1 MEEQRELET
10 HKIQRKMRKVSKIR
24 MFGMMMVAGLM
35 MASCGNQTQETTEN
49 QQQWEEQK
57 QAPESQIEQAQ
68 QPQVKRVA
76 YVPAANTP
84 DFVNAAERSV
94 DAVVHI
100 MTKVVRQSNTYD
112 DFFGALLGQIY
123 GYPGQTRS
131 NTMVA
136 YGSGVVLTPDG
147 YIVTNNHVV
156 EGADEVE
163 VTFNNKVKKTATI
176 IGTDPTT
183 DLALIKVEADD
194 LDYLSF
200 GDSDQV
206 RIGEW
211 VLAVGNPFN
220 LTSTVTAGIVS
231 AKARNLSI
239 LGEGT
244 SVESFIQ
251 TDAAVNPGNSGGA
264 LVNTRGELVG
274 INAAIASHTGS
285 YEGYSFAIPSNI
297 VRKVVDD
304 LLLYGTA
311 QRGYLGVQ
319 IAELTQELA
328 EKEGLENIEGV
339 YVAEVTEG
347 GAAKLAGMKAGDVI
361 TTINGK
367 KVNST
372 TQLKEAVGQYRPG
385 DKLDVEVNRKGTHHH
400 YELTL
405 LNEAGNVNLV
415 KSGDSFYNSEFG
427 LMLQPINQND
437 MSRLNINNGLKIV
450 EIRQGRFMNS
460 GVPVDF
466 VITKVNGYAVNS
478 KSDLESALKS
488 GRSRRTSIEGVF
500 PNGMIGSFYY

>member
-1 MEEQRELET
+1 
-10 HKIQRKMRKVSKIR
+10 MRKVSL
-24 MFGMMMVAGLM
+24 MLMLAAMLVAT
-35 MASCGNQTQETTEN
+35 SCDNLIQKTNPAEEETLAPTEE
-49 QQQWEEQK
+49 QQQ
-57 QAPESQIEQAQ
+57 PVSQVEQAQ
-68 QPQVKRVA
+68 QAKVQR
-76 YVPAANTP
+76 AAFIPTENTP
-84 DFVNAAERSV
+84 DFVDAAERSV

-100 MTKVVRQSNTYD
+100 MTKVVKQSNTYE

-183 DLALIKVEADD
+183 DLALIKVEATD
-194 LDYLSF
+194 LHFLTF
-200 GDSDQV
+200 GDSDNV

-264 LVNTRGELVG
+264 LVNTKGELVG

-304 LLLYGTA
+304 LLLYGET
-311 QRGYLGVQ
+311 QRGYIGIFPQ
-319 IAELTQELA
+319 ELTQELA
-328 EKEGLENIEGV
+328 QKEGLQDIEGV
-339 YVAEVTEG
+339 YVAEVTDG
-347 GAAKLAGMKAGDVI
+347 GAAKLAGIEKGDVI
-361 TTINGK
+361 TAINGK
-367 KVNST
+367 KVNT
-372 TQLKEAVGQYRPG
+372 VTQLMENIRQYRPG
-385 DKLDVEVNRKGTHHH
+385 DKVNVEANRNGRHHN

-405 LNEAGNVNLV
+405 LNEAGNVDVV
-415 KSGDSFYNSEFG
+415 KSGDAFYNSEFG
-427 LMLQPINQND
+427 LMLQPVSKD
-437 MSRLNINNGLKIV
+437 EKSRLDIKNGLKIV

-478 KSDLESALKS
+478 KAELEKALKS
-488 GRSRRTSIEGVF
+488 STRRTTIEGVF
-500 PNGMIGSFYY
+500 PNGMPGSFYY

>member
-1 MEEQRELET
+1 M
-10 HKIQRKMRKVSKIR
+10 KKVSMIL
-24 MFGMMMVAGLM
+24 MLVGLL
-35 MASCGNQTQETTEN
+35 MATSCVNLSQNTQESENQTEKQELDI
-49 QQQWEEQK
+49 
-57 QAPESQIEQAQ
+57 QIEQVQ
-68 QPQVKRVA
+68 QPQVQH
-76 YVPAANTP
+76 AAFLPTQGTP
-84 DFVNAAERSV
+84 DFVDAAERSV

-100 MTKVVRQSNTYD
+100 MTKVVRQSTTYN

-123 GYPGQTRS
+123 GYPGQTRN

-183 DLALIKVEADD
+183 DLALIKVDASD
-194 LDYLSF
+194 LEYLTF
-200 GDSDQV
+200 GDSDNV

-244 SVESFIQ
+244 EVESFIQ

-264 LVNTRGELVG
+264 LVNTKGELVG

-304 LLLYGTA
+304 LLLYGET
-311 QRGYLGVQ
+311 QRGYIGVYP
-319 IAELTQELA
+319 AELTQELA
-328 EKEGLENIEGV
+328 QEEGLEDIEGV
-339 YVAEVTEG
+339 YVSGLTEG
-347 GAAKLAGMKAGDVI
+347 GAAKLAGMQKGDVI
-361 TTINGK
+361 TAINGK
-367 KVNST
+367 KVNT
-372 TQLKEAVGQYRPG
+372 VTQMMESVRQFRPG
-385 DKLDVEVNRKGTHHH
+385 DKVDVEVNRRGDHHH
-400 YELTL
+400 YTLTL
-405 LNEAGNVNLV
+405 LNEAGTLDVV
-415 KSGDSFYNSEFG
+415 KKGESFFNSDLG
-427 LMLQPINQND
+427 LMLQPVSQND
-437 MSRLNINNGLKIV
+437 KSRLNIKNGLKIV
-450 EIRQGRFMNS
+450 EVRQGMFMGS
-460 GVPVDF
+460 GINEGF

-478 KSDLESALKS
+478 KTDLENALKNS
-488 GRSRRTSIEGVF
+488 RSRRTTMEGVY
-500 PNGMIGSFYY
+500 PNGMSVTFYY

>member
-1 MEEQRELET
+1 
-10 HKIQRKMRKVSKIR
+10 MRKVS
-24 MFGMMMVAGLM
+24 MLWMLAGLL
-35 MASCGNQTQETTEN
+35 MASSCGNQTNENTTE
-49 QQQWEEQK
+49 QQQEPVSQVEQVQ
-57 QAPESQIEQAQ
+57 QASVQRAAFVPTES
-68 QPQVKRVA
+68 
-76 YVPAANTP
+76 TP
-84 DFVNAAERSV
+84 DFVDAAESSV

-100 MTKVVRQSNTYD
+100 MTKVVRQSNTYE

-163 VTFNNKVKKTATI
+163 VTFNNKVKKTANI

-183 DLALIKVEADD
+183 DLALIKVEAED
-194 LDYLSF
+194 LHYLTF
-200 GDSDQV
+200 GDSDNV

-264 LVNTRGELVG
+264 LVNTKGELVG

-304 LLLYGTA
+304 LLLYGET
-311 QRGYLGVQ
+311 QRGYLG
-319 IAELTQELA
+319 IRPDELTQELA
-328 EKEGLENIEGV
+328 QKKGLEDIEGV
-339 YVAEVTEG
+339 YVAEVTQG
-347 GAAKLAGMKAGDVI
+347 GAAILAGIEKGDVI
-361 TTINGK
+361 TSINGK
-367 KVNST
+367 KVNT
-372 TQLKEAVGQYRPG
+372 VTQLMETIRQYRPG
-385 DKLDVEVNRKGTHHH
+385 DKVNVEVNRNGNHHH

-405 LNEAGNVNLV
+405 LNEAGNVDVV
-415 KSGDSFYNSEFG
+415 KKGDSFYNSEFG
-427 LMLQPINQND
+427 LMLQTVNQND
-437 MSRLNINNGLKIV
+437 MSRLNIRNGLKIV

-478 KSDLESALKS
+478 KTDLENALKA
-488 GRSRRTSIEGVF
+488 GKRRTTIEGVY
-500 PNGMIGSFYY
+500 PNGMMGSFYY

>member
-1 MEEQRELET
+1 
-10 HKIQRKMRKVSKIR
+10 MRKVSMIWMR
-24 MFGMMMVAGLM
+24 AGVMAL
-35 MASCGNQTQETTEN
+35 ASCGNQNQQTNETTEQTE
-49 QQQWEEQK
+49 QQ
-57 QAPESQIEQAQ
+57 PVTQIEQVQQ
-68 QPQVKRVA
+68 QPQVQR
-76 YVPAANTP
+76 AAFIPTESTP
-84 DFVNAAERSV
+84 DFVDAAERSV

-100 MTKVVRQSNTYD
+100 MTKVVRQSSTYD
-112 DFFGALLGQIY
+112 DFFGALLGQLY
-123 GYPGQTRS
+123 GYPGQTRN

-183 DLALIKVEADD
+183 DLALIKVEASD
-194 LDYLSF
+194 LQYLTF
-200 GDSDQV
+200 GDSDNV

-264 LVNTRGELVG
+264 LVNTKGELVG

-304 LLLYGTA
+304 LLLYGTT

-347 GAAKLAGMKAGDVI
+347 GAAKLAGIKAGDVI
-361 TTINGK
+361 TSVAGK

-372 TQLKEAVGQYRPG
+372 TQLRESVGQYRPG
-385 DKLDVEVNRKGTHHH
+385 DKVDVEVNRHGSHHH

-405 LNEAGNVNLV
+405 LNEAGNVDVV
-415 KSGDSFYNSEFG
+415 KNGESFFNSDLG
-427 LMLQPINQND
+427 LMLQPVNQND
-437 MSRLNINNGLKIV
+437 KARLNIKSGLKIV
-450 EIRQGRFMNS
+450 EIRQGRFMGS
-460 GVPVDF
+460 GITEGF
-466 VITKVNGYAVNS
+466 VITKVNGNAVNS
-478 KSDLESALKS
+478 KTDLESALNNN
-488 GRSRRTSIEGVF
+488 RSRRTSMEGVY
-500 PNGMIGSFYY
+500 PNGMVVNFYFN

>member
-1 MEEQRELET
+1 MTWML
-10 HKIQRKMRKVSKIR
+10 
-24 MFGMMMVAGLM
+24 AGLLM
-35 MASCGNQTQETTEN
+35 AASCGNSTQNNELTQTEQEPVS
-49 QQQWEEQK
+49 QVEQV
-57 QAPESQIEQAQ
+57 Q
-68 QPQVKRVA
+68 QPTVQR
-76 YVPAANTP
+76 AAFLPTQNTP
-84 DFVNAAERSV
+84 DFVDAAENSV
-94 DAVVHI
+94 NAVVHI
-100 MTKVVRQSNTYD
+100 MTKVVRQSTTYN
-112 DFFGALLGQIY
+112 DFFGALLGQLY
-123 GYPGQTRS
+123 GYPGQTRN

-156 EGADEVE
+156 DGADEVE
-163 VTFNNKVKKTATI
+163 VTFNNKVKKTATV

-183 DLALIKVEADD
+183 DLALIKVEASD
-194 LDYLSF
+194 LDYLIF

-264 LVNTRGELVG
+264 LVNTKGELIG

-304 LLLYGTA
+304 LLLYGTT

-339 YVAEVTEG
+339 YVGGVTDG
-347 GAAKLAGMKAGDVI
+347 GAAKQAGMKAGDVI
-361 TTINGK
+361 TSINGK
-367 KVNST
+367 AVNST
-372 TQLKEAVGQYRPG
+372 TQLRESVGQYRPG
-385 DKLDVEVNRKGTHHH
+385 DKVDVEVNRNGKHHH

-405 LNEAGNVNLV
+405 LNEAGNVDMV
-415 KSGDSFYNSEFG
+415 RSGDSFYNAEFG
-427 LMLQPINQND
+427 LMLQSVNQNE
-437 MSRLNINNGLKIV
+437 MSRLNIRNGLKIV
-450 EIRQGRFMNS
+450 EIREGRFMNS

-466 VITKVNGYAVNS
+466 VITKVNGYAVNN
-478 KSDLESALKS
+478 KTDLESALQNN
-488 GRSRRTSIEGVF
+488 RSRRTTIEGVY
-500 PNGMIGSFYY
+500 PNGMMGSFFY

>member
-1 MEEQRELET
+1 
-10 HKIQRKMRKVSKIR
+10 MRKVS
-24 MFGMMMVAGLM
+24 MTLMLAGLLVA
-35 MASCGNQTQETTEN
+35 ASCGNSTQNNNDPQTEKEPVSQV
-49 QQQWEEQK
+49 EQV
-57 QAPESQIEQAQ
+57 Q
-68 QPQVKRVA
+68 QPTVQR
-76 YVPAANTP
+76 AAFLPTQNTP
-84 DFVNAAERSV
+84 DFVDAAENSV
-94 DAVVHI
+94 NAVVHI
-100 MTKVVRQSNTYD
+100 MTKVVRQSTTYN
-112 DFFGALLGQIY
+112 DFFGALLGQLY
-123 GYPGQTRS
+123 GYPGQTRN

-163 VTFNNKVKKTATI
+163 VTFNNKVKKTATV

-183 DLALIKVEADD
+183 DLALIKVEASD
-194 LDYLSF
+194 LDYLVF

-264 LVNTRGELVG
+264 LVNTKGELVG

-304 LLLYGTA
+304 LLLYGTT

-339 YVAEVTEG
+339 YVGGVTDG

-361 TTINGK
+361 TAIDGK

-372 TQLKEAVGQYRPG
+372 TQLRESVGQYRPG
-385 DKLDVEVNRKGTHHH
+385 DKVDVEVNRNGSHHH
-400 YELTL
+400 YTLTL
-405 LNEAGNVNLV
+405 LNEAGNVDV
-415 KSGDSFYNSEFG
+415 VRSGDSFYNAEFG
-427 LMLQPINQND
+427 LMLQSVNQNE
-437 MSRLNINNGLKIV
+437 MSRLNIRNGLKIV
-450 EIRQGRFMNS
+450 EIREGRFMNS

-466 VITKVNGYAVNS
+466 VITKVNGYAVSN
-478 KSDLESALKS
+478 KTDLENALKNN
-488 GRSRRTSIEGVF
+488 RSRRTTIEGVY
-500 PNGMIGSFYY
+500 PNGMMGSFFY

>member
-1 MEEQRELET
+1 
-10 HKIQRKMRKVSKIR
+10 MRKVSLI
-24 MFGMMMVAGLM
+24 MMLSAMLMVT
-35 MASCGNQTQETTEN
+35 SCGNLIQKKEAKENENLTEA
-49 QQQWEEQK
+49 E
-57 QAPESQIEQAQ
+57 Q
-68 QPQVKRVA
+68 QPVTEVEQVQQPKVQR
-76 YVPAANTP
+76 AAFIPTENTP
-84 DFVNAAERSV
+84 DFVDAAERSV

-100 MTKVVRQSNTYD
+100 MTKVVKQSNTYE
-112 DFFGALLGQIY
+112 DFFGALLGQLY
-123 GYPGQTRS
+123 GYPGQSRS

-183 DLALIKVEADD
+183 DLALIKVDASD
-194 LDYLSF
+194 LEYLTF
-200 GDSDQV
+200 GDSDNV

-220 LTSTVTAGIVS
+220 LTSTVTEGIVS

-264 LVNTRGELVG
+264 LVNTKGELVG

-304 LLLYGTA
+304 LLLYGET

-328 EKEGLENIEGV
+328 DKEGLENIEGV
-339 YVAEVTEG
+339 YVAEVTDG
-347 GAAKLAGMKAGDVI
+347 GAAKLAGLKSGDVI
-361 TTINGK
+361 TSINGK

-372 TQLKEAVGQYRPG
+372 TQLKESVGQYRPG
-385 DKLDVEVNRKGTHHH
+385 DKIDVEVNRGGHHHH
-400 YELTL
+400 YDLTL
-405 LNEAGNVNLV
+405 LNEAGNVDVV
-415 KSGDSFYNSEFG
+415 KKGDSFYNSEFG
-427 LMLQPINQND
+427 LMLQPVDQSD
-437 MSRLNINNGLKIV
+437 MNRLNIRNGLKIV

-466 VITKVNGYAVNS
+466 VITKVNGVAVND
-478 KSDLESALKS
+478 KTDLENALKNK
-488 GRSRRTSIEGVF
+488 RSRRTTIEGVY
-500 PNGMIGSFYY
+500 PNGMNATFYY

>member
-1 MEEQRELET
+1 
-10 HKIQRKMRKVSKIR
+10 MRKVSVIW
-24 MFGMMMVAGLM
+24 MLAGLM
-35 MASCGNQTQETTEN
+35 MVASCGNVTQQKNESETTA
-49 QQQWEEQK
+49 QAEQEP
-57 QAPESQIEQAQ
+57 ASIIEQAQ
-68 QPQVKRVA
+68 QTKVQKA
-76 YVPAANTP
+76 AFVPTESTP
-84 DFVNAAERSV
+84 DFVDAAERSV

-100 MTKVVRQSNTYD
+100 MTKVVRQSTTYN
-112 DFFGALLGQIY
+112 DFFGALLGQLY
-123 GYPGQTRS
+123 GYPGQTRN

-176 IGTDPTT
+176 IGTDRTT

-194 LDYLSF
+194 LQYLTF
-200 GDSDQV
+200 GDSDNV

-264 LVNTRGELVG
+264 LVNTKGELVG

-304 LLLYGTA
+304 LLLYGTT

-347 GAAKLAGMKAGDVI
+347 GAAKMAGVKAGDVI
-361 TTINGK
+361 TSIAGK
-367 KVNST
+367 KVNTT
-372 TQLKEAVGQYRPG
+372 TQLKETVGQYRPG
-385 DKLDVEVNRKGTHHH
+385 DRVDVEVNRHGNHHH

-405 LNEAGNVNLV
+405 LNEAGNVDVVRN
-415 KSGDSFYNSEFG
+415 GDSFFCSDLG

-437 MSRLNINNGLKIV
+437 MSRLNIKNGLKIV
-450 EIRQGRFMNS
+450 EIRQGRFMGS
-460 GVPVDF
+460 GVPEGF
-466 VITKVNGYAVNS
+466 VITKVNGSPVNN
-478 KSDLESALKS
+478 KTDLDDALKNN
-488 GRSRRTSIEGVF
+488 RSRRTTIDGVS
-500 PNGMIGSFYY
+500 PNGMVMNFYYY

>member
-1 MEEQRELET
+1 MTWML
-10 HKIQRKMRKVSKIR
+10 
-24 MFGMMMVAGLM
+24 AALLLA
-35 MASCGNQTQETTEN
+35 ASCGNSTQNSESTQTE
-49 QQQWEEQK
+49 
-57 QAPESQIEQAQ
+57 QAPISQVEQVQ
-68 QPQVKRVA
+68 QPTVQR
-76 YVPAANTP
+76 AAFLPTQNTP
-84 DFVNAAERSV
+84 DFVDAAESSV
-94 DAVVHI
+94 NAVVHI
-100 MTKVVRQSNTYD
+100 MTKVVRQSTTYN
-112 DFFGALLGQIY
+112 DFFGALLGQLY
-123 GYPGQTRS
+123 GYPGQTRN

-156 EGADEVE
+156 DGADEVE
-163 VTFNNKVKKTATI
+163 VTFNNKVKRNATI

-183 DLALIKVEADD
+183 DLALIKVDASD
-194 LDYLSF
+194 LDYLVF

-264 LVNTRGELVG
+264 LVNTKGELVG

-319 IAELTQELA
+319 ITELTQELA

-339 YVAEVTEG
+339 YVADVTEA
-347 GAAKLAGMKAGDVI
+347 GAAVLAGMKAGDVI
-361 TTINGK
+361 TAIEGK

-372 TQLKEAVGQYRPG
+372 TQLRESVGQYRPG
-385 DKLDVEVNRKGTHHH
+385 DKVDVEVNRNGNH
-400 YELTL
+400 YHYNLTL
-405 LNEAGNVNLV
+405 LNEAGNVDVV
-415 KSGDSFYNSEFG
+415 KKGESFFCSDLG
-427 LMLQPINQND
+427 LMLQPVNQND
-437 MSRLNINNGLKIV
+437 MSRLGIKNGLKIV
-450 EIRQGRFMNS
+450 EIRQGRFMGS
-460 GVPVDF
+460 GITEGF
-466 VITKVNGYAVNS
+466 VITKVNGYAVND
-478 KSDLESALKS
+478 KSDLENALKS
-488 GRSRRTSIEGVF
+488 ARSRRTYMEGVY
-500 PNGMIGSFYY
+500 PNGMKVNFEYYD

>member
-1 MEEQRELET
+1 
-10 HKIQRKMRKVSKIR
+10 MRKVSL
-24 MFGMMMVAGLM
+24 MLMLAGLLM
-35 MASCGNQTQETTEN
+35 VTSCDALINKAKENENQTEQEQLQSEATSQVEQVQPRVQRTAFVPTE
-49 QQQWEEQK
+49 
-57 QAPESQIEQAQ
+57 
-68 QPQVKRVA
+68 
-76 YVPAANTP
+76 NTP
-84 DFVNAAERSV
+84 DFVDAAENSV

-100 MTKVVRQSNTYD
+100 MTKVVKQSNTYE
-112 DFFGALLGQIY
+112 DFFGALLGQLY
-123 GYPGQTRS
+123 GYPGQTRN

-183 DLALIKVEADD
+183 DLALIKVEASD
-194 LDYLSF
+194 LPFLTF
-200 GDSDQV
+200 GDSDNV

-264 LVNTRGELVG
+264 LVNTKGELVG

-328 EKEGLENIEGV
+328 QKEGLENIEGV
-339 YVAEVTEG
+339 YVGEVTEG
-347 GAAKLAGMKAGDVI
+347 GAAKLAGLKDGDVI
-361 TTINGK
+361 TAINGK

-372 TQLKEAVGQYRPG
+372 TQLKENIGQYRPG
-385 DKLDVEVNRKGTHHH
+385 DKVDVEVNRQGHHHH

-415 KSGDSFYNSEFG
+415 KNGEAFYNSEFG
-427 LMLQPINQND
+427 LMLQPVNQNE
-437 MSRLNINNGLKIV
+437 MSRLNIKNGLKIV

-466 VITKVNGYAVNS
+466 VITKVNGYAVNN
-478 KSDLESALKS
+478 KSELENALKNT
-488 GRSRRTSIEGVF
+488 RSRRTTIEGVF
-500 PNGMIGSFYY
+500 PNGMTGSFYY

>member
-1 MEEQRELET
+1 
-10 HKIQRKMRKVSKIR
+10 MRKVS
-24 MFGMMMVAGLM
+24 MMLMLAGLLM
-35 MASCGNQTQETTEN
+35 AASCGNQTPNTDEN
-49 QQQWEEQK
+49 ATQNEQQQ
-57 QAPESQIEQAQ
+57 PVSQIEQVQ
-68 QPQVKRVA
+68 QAPVQRVA
-76 YVPAANTP
+76 FVPTESTP

-100 MTKVVRQSNTYD
+100 MTKVVRQSNTYE

-123 GYPGQTRS
+123 GYPGQTRN

-183 DLALIKVEADD
+183 DLALIKVDASD
-194 LDYLSF
+194 LEYLTF
-200 GDSDQV
+200 GDSDNV

-244 SVESFIQ
+244 EVESFIQ

-264 LVNTRGELVG
+264 LVNTKGELVG

-304 LLLYGTA
+304 LLLYGET
-311 QRGYLGVQ
+311 QRGYLG
-319 IAELTQELA
+319 IRYAELTEELA

-347 GAAKLAGMKAGDVI
+347 GAAKLAGLRNGDVI
-361 TTINGK
+361 TAINGK
-367 KVNST
+367 KVNT
-372 TQLKEAVGQYRPG
+372 GTQMIESIRQYRPG
-385 DKLDVEVNRKGTHHH
+385 DKLDVEVNRGGHHQH

-405 LNEAGNVNLV
+405 LNEAGNVDLV
-415 KSGDSFYNSEFG
+415 KKGDSFYNSEFG
-427 LMLQPINQND
+427 LMLQPISQND
-437 MSRLNINNGLKIV
+437 MSRLGIKNGLKIV

-466 VITKVNGYAVNS
+466 VITKVNGYDVNS
-478 KSDLESALKS
+478 KTELDNALKS
-488 GRSRRTSIEGVF
+488 KRSRRTTIEGVY
-500 PNGMIGSFYY
+500 PNGMMGTFYY

>member
-1 MEEQRELET
+1 
-10 HKIQRKMRKVSKIR
+10 MRKVSL
-24 MFGMMMVAGLM
+24 MLMLAAMLVATSCEGMLNKAKNET
-35 MASCGNQTQETTEN
+35 MAE
-49 QQQWEEQK
+49 QQQLQEETV
-57 QAPESQIEQAQ
+57 SQVEQV
-68 QPQVKRVA
+68 QPRVQRTA
-76 YVPAANTP
+76 FVPTENTP
-84 DFVNAAERSV
+84 DFVDAAENSV

-100 MTKVVRQSNTYD
+100 MTKVVKQSNTYE
-112 DFFGALLGQIY
+112 DFFGALLGQLY
-123 GYPGQTRS
+123 GYPGQTRN

-183 DLALIKVEADD
+183 DLALIKVEASD
-194 LDYLSF
+194 LPFLTF
-200 GDSDQV
+200 GDSDNV

-264 LVNTRGELVG
+264 LVNTKGELIG

-304 LLLYGTA
+304 LLLYGET

-328 EKEGLENIEGV
+328 DKEGLENIEGV
-339 YVAEVTEG
+339 YVAEVTDG
-347 GAAKLAGMKAGDVI
+347 GAAKLAGLKSGDVI
-361 TTINGK
+361 TSINGK

-372 TQLKEAVGQYRPG
+372 TQLKESVGQYRPG
-385 DKLDVEVNRKGTHHH
+385 DKIDVEVNRGGHHHH
-400 YELTL
+400 YDLTL
-405 LNEAGNVNLV
+405 LNEAGNVDVV
-415 KSGDSFYNSEFG
+415 KKGDSFYNSEFG
-427 LMLQPINQND
+427 LMLQPVDQSD
-437 MSRLNINNGLKIV
+437 MNRLNIRNGLKIV

-466 VITKVNGYAVNS
+466 VITKVNGVAVND
-478 KSDLESALKS
+478 KTDLENALKNK
-488 GRSRRTSIEGVF
+488 RSRRTTIEGVY
-500 PNGMIGSFYY
+500 PNGMNATFYY

>member
-1 MEEQRELET
+1 MATSCVNSSKNANQSENLTEQQ
-10 HKIQRKMRKVSKIR
+10 KPV
-24 MFGMMMVAGLM
+24 
-35 MASCGNQTQETTEN
+35 TE
-49 QQQWEEQK
+49 
-57 QAPESQIEQAQ
+57 IEQVQQAQ
-68 QPQVKRVA
+68 VQR
-76 YVPAANTP
+76 AAFIPTESTP
-84 DFVNAAERSV
+84 DFVDAAERSV

-100 MTKVVRQSNTYD
+100 MTKVVRQSTTYN
-112 DFFGALLGQIY
+112 DFFGALLGQLY
-123 GYPGQTRS
+123 GYPGQTRN

-183 DLALIKVEADD
+183 DLALIKVDASD
-194 LDYLSF
+194 LEYLTF
-200 GDSDQV
+200 GDSDNV

-264 LVNTRGELVG
+264 LVNTKGELVG

-347 GAAKLAGMKAGDVI
+347 GAAKLAGMKSGDVI
-361 TTINGK
+361 TAIAGK
-367 KVNST
+367 KVNTT
-372 TQLKEAVGQYRPG
+372 TQLKESIGQYRPG
-385 DKLDVEVNRKGTHHH
+385 DKVEVEVNRNGSHHR

-405 LNEAGNVNLV
+405 LNEAGNVDVV
-415 KSGDSFYNSEFG
+415 KKGDSFFNSEFG

-437 MSRLNINNGLKIV
+437 MSRLDIQSGLKIV

-466 VITKVNGYAVNS
+466 VITKVNGITVNS
-478 KSDLESALKS
+478 KSDLENAQKS
-488 GRSRRTSIEGVF
+488 SRSRRTTIEGVY
-500 PNGMIGSFYY
+500 PNGMNATFYYSK

>member
-1 MEEQRELET
+1 
-10 HKIQRKMRKVSKIR
+10 MRKVS
-24 MFGMMMVAGLM
+24 MTLM
-35 MASCGNQTQETTEN
+35 LAALLMAASCANQSQNANDSENQTE
-49 QQQWEEQK
+49 QQPVSQVEQV
-57 QAPESQIEQAQ
+57 Q
-68 QPQVKRVA
+68 QPQVQRA
-76 YVPAANTP
+76 AFMPAQGTP
-84 DFVNAAERSV
+84 DFVDAAERSV

-100 MTKVVRQSNTYD
+100 MTKVVRQSNTYE

-123 GYPGQTRS
+123 GYPGQTRN

-183 DLALIKVEADD
+183 DLALIKVEASD
-194 LDYLSF
+194 LAYLTF
-200 GDSDQV
+200 GDSDNV

-264 LVNTRGELVG
+264 LVNTKGELVG

-319 IAELTQELA
+319 IAELTQEIA
-328 EKEGLENIEGV
+328 DKEGLENIEGV

-347 GAAKLAGMKAGDVI
+347 GAAKLAGLKSGDVI
-361 TTINGK
+361 TSINGK

-372 TQLKEAVGQYRPG
+372 TQLKESVGQYRPG
-385 DKLDVEVNRKGTHHH
+385 DKIDVEVNRNGHHHH
-400 YELTL
+400 YDLTL
-405 LNEAGNVNLV
+405 LNEAGNVDVV
-415 KSGDSFYNSEFG
+415 KKGDSFYNSEFG
-427 LMLQPINQND
+427 LMLQPIDQND
-437 MSRLNINNGLKIV
+437 MSRLNIKNGLKIV

-466 VITKVNGYAVNS
+466 VITKVNGVAVND
-478 KSDLESALKS
+478 KTELENALKNK
-488 GRSRRTSIEGVF
+488 RSRRTTIEGVY
-500 PNGMIGSFYY
+500 PNGMNATFYY

>member
-1 MEEQRELET
+1 
-10 HKIQRKMRKVSKIR
+10 MRKVSLI
-24 MFGMMMVAGLM
+24 MMLSAMLMVT
-35 MASCGNQTQETTEN
+35 SCGNLIQKKEAKENENLTEA
-49 QQQWEEQK
+49 E
-57 QAPESQIEQAQ
+57 Q
-68 QPQVKRVA
+68 QPVTEVEQVQQPKVQR
-76 YVPAANTP
+76 AAFIPTENTP
-84 DFVNAAERSV
+84 DFVDAAERSV

-100 MTKVVRQSNTYD
+100 MTKVVKQSNTYE
-112 DFFGALLGQIY
+112 DFFGALLGQLY
-123 GYPGQTRS
+123 GYPGQSRS

-183 DLALIKVEADD
+183 DLALIKVDASD
-194 LDYLSF
+194 LEYLTF
-200 GDSDQV
+200 GDSDNV

-264 LVNTRGELVG
+264 LVNTKGELVG

-304 LLLYGTA
+304 LLLYGET

-328 EKEGLENIEGV
+328 DKEGLENIEGV
-339 YVAEVTEG
+339 YVAEVTDG
-347 GAAKLAGMKAGDVI
+347 GAAKLAGLKSGDVI
-361 TTINGK
+361 TSINGK

-372 TQLKEAVGQYRPG
+372 TQLKESVGQYRPG
-385 DKLDVEVNRKGTHHH
+385 DKIDVEVNRGGHHHH
-400 YELTL
+400 YDLTL
-405 LNEAGNVNLV
+405 LNEAGNVDVV
-415 KSGDSFYNSEFG
+415 KKGDSFYNSEFG
-427 LMLQPINQND
+427 LMLQPVDQSD
-437 MSRLNINNGLKIV
+437 MNRLNIRNGLKIV

-466 VITKVNGYAVNS
+466 VITKVNGVAVND
-478 KSDLESALKS
+478 KTDLENALKNK
-488 GRSRRTSIEGVF
+488 RSRRTTIEGVY
-500 PNGMIGSFYY
+500 PNGMNATFYY

>member
-1 MEEQRELET
+1 MLAAMLMAT
-10 HKIQRKMRKVSKIR
+10 SCDNLMRKSDEKSNPTEQVQEQ
-24 MFGMMMVAGLM
+24 G
-35 MASCGNQTQETTEN
+35 QQETV
-49 QQQWEEQK
+49 
-57 QAPESQIEQAQ
+57 SQIEQMQ
-68 QPQVKRVA
+68 MPQVQRTA
-76 YVPAANTP
+76 FVPTESTP
-84 DFVNAAERSV
+84 DFVDAAERSV

-100 MTKVVRQSNTYD
+100 MTKVVKQSNTYE
-112 DFFGALLGQIY
+112 DFFGALLGQLY
-123 GYPGQTRS
+123 GYPGQSRS

-176 IGTDPTT
+176 VGTDPTT
-183 DLALIKVEADD
+183 DLALIKVEASD
-194 LDYLSF
+194 LPFLTF
-200 GDSDQV
+200 GDSDNV

-264 LVNTRGELVG
+264 LVNTKGELVG

-304 LLLYGTA
+304 LLLYGET
-311 QRGYLGVQ
+311 QRGYLG
-319 IAELTQELA
+319 IFPDELTQELA
-328 EKEGLENIEGV
+328 EKEGLEDIEGV
-339 YVAEVTEG
+339 YVKEVTEG
-347 GAAKLAGMKAGDVI
+347 GAAKMAGIEKGDVI
-361 TTINGK
+361 TAINGK
-367 KVNST
+367 KVNT
-372 TQLKEAVGQYRPG
+372 VTQLMESIRQYRPG
-385 DKLDVEVNRKGTHHH
+385 DKVNVEVNRNGRHHN

-405 LNEAGNVNLV
+405 LNEAGNVDV
-415 KSGDSFYNSEFG
+415 VRSGDSFYNSEFG
-427 LMLQPINQND
+427 LMLKPVNQNEK
-437 MSRLNINNGLKIV
+437 SRLNVKNGLKIV
-450 EIRQGRFMNS
+450 EIREGRFMNS

-466 VITKVNGYAVNS
+466 VITKVNGYSVNS
-478 KSDLESALKS
+478 KSDLESALKA
-488 GRSRRTSIEGVF
+488 RTRRTTIEGVF
-500 PNGMIGSFYY
+500 PNGMPGSFYY

>member
-1 MEEQRELET
+1 
-10 HKIQRKMRKVSKIR
+10 MRKVS
-24 MFGMMMVAGLM
+24 MTWMLAALLM
-35 MASCGNQTQETTEN
+35 AASCGNSTQNDNNEPQTEQEPVS
-49 QQQWEEQK
+49 QVEQV
-57 QAPESQIEQAQ
+57 Q
-68 QPQVKRVA
+68 QPTVQRVA
-76 YVPAANTP
+76 FLPTQNTP
-84 DFVNAAERSV
+84 DFVDAAENSV
-94 DAVVHI
+94 NAVVHI
-100 MTKVVRQSNTYD
+100 MTKVVRQSTTYN
-112 DFFGALLGQIY
+112 DFFGALLGQLY
-123 GYPGQTRS
+123 GYPGQTRN

-156 EGADEVE
+156 DGADEVE
-163 VTFNNKVKKTATI
+163 VTFNNKVKRTATI

-183 DLALIKVEADD
+183 DLALIKVEASD
-194 LDYLSF
+194 LDYLVF

-264 LVNTRGELVG
+264 LVNTKGELIG

-328 EKEGLENIEGV
+328 QKEGLENIEGV

-347 GAAKLAGMKAGDVI
+347 GAAILAGMKSGDVI
-361 TTINGK
+361 TAIDGK

-372 TQLKEAVGQYRPG
+372 TQLKESIGQRRPG
-385 DKLDVEVNRKGTHHH
+385 DKVDVEVNRNGSHHH
-400 YELTL
+400 YNLTL
-405 LNEAGNVNLV
+405 LNEAGNVDVV
-415 KSGDSFYNSEFG
+415 KKGESFFCSDLG
-427 LMLQPINQND
+427 LMLQPVNQND
-437 MSRLNINNGLKIV
+437 MSRLGIKNGLKIV
-450 EIRQGRFMNS
+450 EIRQGRFMGS
-460 GVPVDF
+460 GITEGF
-466 VITKVNGYAVNS
+466 VITKVNGYAVND
-478 KSDLESALKS
+478 KSELESALKS
-488 GRSRRTSIEGVF
+488 VRSRRTYMEGVY
-500 PNGMIGSFYY
+500 PNGMKVNFEYYD

>member
-1 MEEQRELET
+1 
-10 HKIQRKMRKVSKIR
+10 MRKVSLI
-24 MFGMMMVAGLM
+24 MMLSAMLMVT
-35 MASCGNQTQETTEN
+35 SCGNLIQKKEAKETEYLTEA
-49 QQQWEEQK
+49 E
-57 QAPESQIEQAQ
+57 Q
-68 QPQVKRVA
+68 QPVTEVEQVQQPKVQR
-76 YVPAANTP
+76 AAFIPTENTP
-84 DFVNAAERSV
+84 DFVDAAERSV

-100 MTKVVRQSNTYD
+100 MTKVVKQSNTYE
-112 DFFGALLGQIY
+112 DFFGALLGQLY
-123 GYPGQTRS
+123 GYPGQTRN

-183 DLALIKVEADD
+183 DLALIKVDASD
-194 LDYLSF
+194 LEYLTF
-200 GDSDQV
+200 GDSDNV

-264 LVNTRGELVG
+264 LVNTKGELVG

-304 LLLYGTA
+304 LLLYGET

-328 EKEGLENIEGV
+328 DKEGLENIEGV
-339 YVAEVTEG
+339 YVAEVTDG
-347 GAAKLAGMKAGDVI
+347 GAAKLAGLKSGDVI
-361 TTINGK
+361 TSINGK

-372 TQLKEAVGQYRPG
+372 TQLKESVGQYRPG
-385 DKLDVEVNRKGTHHH
+385 DKIDVEVNRGGHHHH
-400 YELTL
+400 YDLTL
-405 LNEAGNVNLV
+405 LNEAGNVDVV
-415 KSGDSFYNSEFG
+415 KKGDSFYNSEFG
-427 LMLQPINQND
+427 LMLQPVDQSD
-437 MSRLNINNGLKIV
+437 MNRLNIRNGLKIV

-466 VITKVNGYAVNS
+466 VITKVNGVAVND
-478 KSDLESALKS
+478 KTDLENALKNK
-488 GRSRRTSIEGVF
+488 RSRRTTIEGVY
-500 PNGMIGSFYY
+500 PNGMNATFYY

>member
-1 MEEQRELET
+1 ML
-10 HKIQRKMRKVSKIR
+10 
-24 MFGMMMVAGLM
+24 AGLL
-35 MASCGNQTQETTEN
+35 MATSCDAMLNKAKDNESQN
-49 QQQWEEQK
+49 EQK
-57 QAPESQIEQAQ
+57 QLQEENVSQVELV
-68 QPQVKRVA
+68 QPRVQRTA
-76 YVPAANTP
+76 FLPTQNTP
-84 DFVNAAERSV
+84 DFVDAAENSV

-100 MTKVVRQSNTYD
+100 ITKVVRQSNTYD
-112 DFFGALLGQIY
+112 DFFGALLGQFY
-123 GYPGQTRS
+123 GYPGQTRN
-131 NTMVA
+131 NTMTA

-163 VTFNNKVKKTATI
+163 VTFNNKMKKTATI

-183 DLALIKVEADD
+183 DLALIKVEASD
-194 LDYLSF
+194 LHFLTF
-200 GDSDQV
+200 GDSDNV

-264 LVNTRGELVG
+264 LVNTKGELIG

-304 LLLYGTA
+304 LLLYGAA

-328 EKEGLENIEGV
+328 DKEGLENIEGV
-339 YVAEVTEG
+339 YVAEVTDG

-361 TTINGK
+361 TAINDK

-372 TQLKEAVGQYRPG
+372 TQLKENIGQYRPG
-385 DKLDVEVNRKGTHHH
+385 DKVDVEVNRNGHHHH

-405 LNEAGNVNLV
+405 LNEAGNVDLV
-415 KSGDSFYNSEFG
+415 KNGEAFYNSTFG

-437 MSRLNINNGLKIV
+437 MSRLNIRNGLKIV
-450 EIRQGRFMNS
+450 EIREGRFMNS

-466 VITKVNGYAVNS
+466 IITKVNGYAVNS
-478 KSDLESALKS
+478 KTDLEKALKT
-488 GRSRRTSIEGVF
+488 RTHRTTIEGVF
-500 PNGMIGSFYY
+500 PNGMTGSFFLLSK

>member
-1 MEEQRELET
+1 
-10 HKIQRKMRKVSKIR
+10 MRKVS
-24 MFGMMMVAGLM
+24 MTLM
-35 MASCGNQTQETTEN
+35 LAALLMAASCANQSQNANDSENQTE
-49 QQQWEEQK
+49 QQPVSQVEQV
-57 QAPESQIEQAQ
+57 Q
-68 QPQVKRVA
+68 QPQVQRA
-76 YVPAANTP
+76 AFMPAQGTP
-84 DFVNAAERSV
+84 DFVDAAERSV

-100 MTKVVRQSNTYD
+100 MTKVVRQSNTYE

-123 GYPGQTRS
+123 GYPGQTRN

-183 DLALIKVEADD
+183 DLALIKVEASD
-194 LDYLSF
+194 LAYLTF
-200 GDSDQV
+200 GDSDNV

-244 SVESFIQ
+244 SVESFLQ

-264 LVNTRGELVG
+264 LVNTKGELVG

-319 IAELTQELA
+319 IAELTQEIA
-328 EKEGLENIEGV
+328 DKEGLENIEGV

-347 GAAKLAGMKAGDVI
+347 GAAKLAGLKSGDVI
-361 TTINGK
+361 TSINGK

-372 TQLKEAVGQYRPG
+372 TQLKESVGQYRPG
-385 DKLDVEVNRKGTHHH
+385 DKIDVEVNRNGHHHH
-400 YELTL
+400 YDLTL
-405 LNEAGNVNLV
+405 LNESGNVNVV
-415 KSGDSFYNSEFG
+415 KKGDSFYNSEFG
-427 LMLQPINQND
+427 LMLQPIDQND
-437 MSRLNINNGLKIV
+437 MSRLNIKNGLKIV

-466 VITKVNGYAVNS
+466 VITKVNGVAVND
-478 KSDLESALKS
+478 KTELENALKNK
-488 GRSRRTSIEGVF
+488 RSRRTTIEGVY
-500 PNGMIGSFYY
+500 PNGMNATFYY

>member
-1 MEEQRELET
+1 
-10 HKIQRKMRKVSKIR
+10 MRKVS
-24 MFGMMMVAGLM
+24 MMLVLAGLL
-35 MASCGNQTQETTEN
+35 MATSCGNKTQATN
-49 QQQWEEQK
+49 EELTQNER
-57 QAPESQIEQAQ
+57 QEPVTQIEEVQ
-68 QPQVKRVA
+68 QPQVQRA
-76 YVPAANTP
+76 AFLPAQNTP
-84 DFVNAAERSV
+84 DFVDAAERSV

-100 MTKVVRQSNTYD
+100 MTKVVRQSTTYN
-112 DFFGALLGQIY
+112 DFFGALLGQLY
-123 GYPGQTRS
+123 GYPGQTRN

-183 DLALIKVEADD
+183 DLALIKVDAED
-194 LDYLSF
+194 LEYLTF
-200 GDSDQV
+200 GDSDNV

-264 LVNTRGELVG
+264 LVNTKGELVG

-285 YEGYSFAIPSNI
+285 YEGYSFAIPANI

-304 LLLYGTA
+304 LLLYGET
-311 QRGYLGVQ
+311 QRGYLG
-319 IAELTQELA
+319 IYPAELTQELA

-347 GAAKLAGMKAGDVI
+347 GAAKLAGVQKGDVV
-361 TTINGK
+361 TSINGK
-367 KVNST
+367 KVNT
-372 TQLKEAVGQYRPG
+372 VTQLMETVRQYRPG
-385 DKLDVEVNRKGTHHH
+385 DKLKLEVNRNGRRQHF
-400 YELTL
+400 ELTL
-405 LNEAGNVNLV
+405 LNEAGNVDV
-415 KSGDSFYNSEFG
+415 VRKGDSFYNSEFG

-437 MSRLNINNGLKIV
+437 MSRLNINAGLKIV

-478 KSDLESALKS
+478 KTDLENAL
-488 GRSRRTSIEGVF
+488 GVRSRRTTIEGIY
-500 PNGMIGSFYY
+500 PNGMMGTFYY

>member
-1 MEEQRELET
+1 
-10 HKIQRKMRKVSKIR
+10 MRKVS
-24 MFGMMMVAGLM
+24 LM
-35 MASCGNQTQETTEN
+35 LMLAALLTATSCDELMNKKNQSEAPAEQE
-49 QQQWEEQK
+49 QLQEERV
-57 QAPESQIEQAQ
+57 SQVEQMQ
-68 QPQVKRVA
+68 MPQVQRA
-76 YVPAANTP
+76 AFVPGQNTP
-84 DFVNAAERSV
+84 DFVNAAENSV

-100 MTKVVRQSNTYD
+100 MTKVVKQSNTYN
-112 DFFGALLGQIY
+112 DFFGALLGQLY

-183 DLALIKVEADD
+183 DLALIKVEASD
-194 LDYLSF
+194 LHFLTF
-200 GDSDQV
+200 GDSDNV

-264 LVNTRGELVG
+264 LVNTKGELIG

-328 EKEGLENIEGV
+328 DKEGLENIEGV

-361 TTINGK
+361 TAINGK

-372 TQLKEAVGQYRPG
+372 TQLKENIGQYRPG
-385 DKLDVEVNRKGTHHH
+385 DKVDVEVNRNGHHHH

-405 LNEAGNVNLV
+405 LNEAGNVDLV
-415 KSGDSFYNSEFG
+415 KNGEAFYNSEFG

-437 MSRLNINNGLKIV
+437 MGRLNIKNGLKIV
-450 EIRQGRFMNS
+450 EIREGRFMNS

-466 VITKVNGYAVNS
+466 VITKVNGYAVNN
-478 KSDLESALKS
+478 KTDLENALKNA
-488 GRSRRTSIEGVF
+488 RSRRTTIEGVF
-500 PNGMIGSFYY
+500 PNGMTGSFYY

>member
-1 MEEQRELET
+1 MIAALLVATSCRDLTQKEEE
-10 HKIQRKMRKVSKIR
+10 
-24 MFGMMMVAGLM
+24 
-35 MASCGNQTQETTEN
+35 NQT
-49 QQQWEEQK
+49 EQK
-57 QAPESQIEQAQ
+57 EPVSQVEQAQ
-68 QPQVKRVA
+68 QAKVQRTAFLPTE
-76 YVPAANTP
+76 NTP
-84 DFVNAAERSV
+84 DFVDAAERSV

-100 MTKVVRQSNTYD
+100 MTKVVRQSNTYE
-112 DFFGALLGQIY
+112 DFFGALLGQLY
-123 GYPGQTRS
+123 GYPGQTRN

-163 VTFNNKVKKTATI
+163 VTFNNKVKKIATI

-183 DLALIKVEADD
+183 DLALIKVDASD
-194 LDYLSF
+194 LEFLTF
-200 GDSDQV
+200 GDSDNV

-264 LVNTRGELVG
+264 LVNTKGELVG

-319 IAELTQELA
+319 IAELTQEIA
-328 EKEGLENIEGV
+328 DKEGLENIDGV

-347 GAAKLAGMKAGDVI
+347 GAAKLAGMKSGDVI
-361 TTINGK
+361 TAINGK

-372 TQLKEAVGQYRPG
+372 TQLKESVGQYRPG
-385 DKLDVEVNRKGTHHH
+385 DKVDVEVNRGGHHHH

-405 LNEAGNVNLV
+405 LNEAGNVDVV
-415 KSGDSFYNSEFG
+415 KKGDSFFNSEFG
-427 LMLQPINQND
+427 LMLQPVDQND
-437 MSRLNINNGLKIV
+437 MSRLNIKNGLKIV

-460 GVPVDF
+460 GVPVNF
-466 VITKVNGYAVNS
+466 VITKVNGVAVTD
-478 KSDLESALKS
+478 KTDLENALKNN
-488 GRSRRTSIEGVF
+488 RSRRTTIEGVY
-500 PNGMIGSFYY
+500 PNGMNATFYY

>member
-1 MEEQRELET
+1 
-10 HKIQRKMRKVSKIR
+10 MRKVS
-24 MFGMMMVAGLM
+24 MTLMLAGLLM
-35 MASCGNQTQETTEN
+35 AASCANSSQNAENSENKNEMQEPATE
-49 QQQWEEQK
+49 
-57 QAPESQIEQAQ
+57 IEQAQ
-68 QPQVKRVA
+68 QSKVQRVA
-76 YVPAANTP
+76 FVPTESTP
-84 DFVNAAERSV
+84 DFVDAAERSV

-100 MTKVVRQSNTYD
+100 MTKVVRQSTTYN
-112 DFFGALLGQIY
+112 DFFGALLGQLY
-123 GYPGQTRS
+123 GYPGQTRN

-183 DLALIKVEADD
+183 DLALIKVDATD
-194 LDYLSF
+194 LEYLTF
-200 GDSDQV
+200 GDSDNV

-264 LVNTRGELVG
+264 LVNTKGELVG

-304 LLLYGTA
+304 LLLYGET
-311 QRGYLGVQ
+311 QRGYLG
-319 IAELTQELA
+319 IYPAELTQEIA

-347 GAAKLAGMKAGDVI
+347 GAAKVAGVQKGDVV
-361 TTINGK
+361 TSINGK
-367 KVNST
+367 KVNT
-372 TQLKEAVGQYRPG
+372 VTQLMETVRQYRPG
-385 DKLDVEVNRKGTHHH
+385 DNVNLEVNRNGRHHN
-400 YELTL
+400 YNLTL
-405 LNEAGNVNLV
+405 LNEAGNVDVV
-415 KSGDSFYNSEFG
+415 KKGDSFYNSEFG

-437 MSRLNINNGLKIV
+437 MSRLNVKAGLKIV

-466 VITKVNGYAVNS
+466 VITKVNGYAVNN
-478 KSDLESALKS
+478 KTDLENALKNS
-488 GRSRRTSIEGVF
+488 RSRRTTIEGVY
-500 PNGMIGSFYY
+500 PNGMMGTFFY

>member
-1 MEEQRELET
+1 M
-10 HKIQRKMRKVSKIR
+10 MRKVS
-24 MFGMMMVAGLM
+24 LM
-35 MASCGNQTQETTEN
+35 LMLAAMLMATSCDNLINKMKPAEEENPASTEE
-49 QQQWEEQK
+49 QQQ
-57 QAPESQIEQAQ
+57 PVSQIEQAQ
-68 QPQVKRVA
+68 QATVQRTA
-76 YVPAANTP
+76 FVPSENTP
-84 DFVNAAERSV
+84 DFVDAAERSV

-100 MTKVVRQSNTYD
+100 MTKVVKQSNTYE

-123 GYPGQTRS
+123 GYPGQSRS

-183 DLALIKVEADD
+183 DLALIKVEASD
-194 LDYLSF
+194 LTFLTF
-200 GDSDQV
+200 GDSDNV

-251 TDAAVNPGNSGGA
+251 TDAAINPGNSGGA
-264 LVNTRGELVG
+264 LVNTKGELIGV
-274 INAAIASHTGS
+274 NAAIASHTGS

-304 LLLYGTA
+304 LLLYGET
-311 QRGYLGVQ
+311 QRGYIGIYPV
-319 IAELTQELA
+319 ELTQDLA
-328 EKEGLENIEGV
+328 QKEGLEDIEGV

-347 GAAKLAGMKAGDVI
+347 GAAKLAGIEKGDVI
-361 TTINGK
+361 TAINGK
-367 KVNST
+367 KVNT
-372 TQLKEAVGQYRPG
+372 VTQLMENIRQYRPG
-385 DKLDVEVNRKGTHHH
+385 DKVTVEANRKGSHHS

-405 LNEAGNVNLV
+405 LNEAGNVDV
-415 KSGDSFYNSEFG
+415 VRSGDSFYNAEFG
-427 LMLQPINQND
+427 LMLQPIGKD
-437 MSRLNINNGLKIV
+437 EKSRLDVKNGLKIV

-460 GVPVDF
+460 GVPIDF

-478 KSDLESALKS
+478 KADLEKALKS
-488 GRSRRTSIEGVF
+488 RTRRTTIEGVF
-500 PNGMIGSFYY
+500 PNGMPGSFYY

>member
-1 MEEQRELET
+1 MTL
-10 HKIQRKMRKVSKIR
+10 VL
-24 MFGMMMVAGLM
+24 AGLLA
-35 MASCGNQTQETTEN
+35 MASCGNQTQNANEGEN
-49 QQQWEEQK
+49 QIEQQE
-57 QAPESQIEQAQ
+57 PVSQIEQAQ
-68 QPQVKRVA
+68 QVQVQRA
-76 YVPAANTP
+76 AFLPAEGTP
-84 DFVNAAERSV
+84 DFVDAAERSV

-112 DFFGALLGQIY
+112 DFFGALLGQLY
-123 GYPGQTRS
+123 GYPGQTRN

-163 VTFNNKVKKTATI
+163 VTFNNKVKKTASI
-176 IGTDPTT
+176 VGTDPTT
-183 DLALIKVEADD
+183 DLALIKVDGED
-194 LDYLSF
+194 LHYLTF
-200 GDSDQV
+200 GDSDNV

-264 LVNTRGELVG
+264 LVNTKGELVG

-304 LLLYGTA
+304 LLLYGET
-311 QRGYLGVQ
+311 QRGYIG
-319 IAELTQELA
+319 IYPAELTQELA

-339 YVAEVTEG
+339 YVADVTEG
-347 GAAKLAGMKAGDVI
+347 GAAVMAGVQKGDVV
-361 TTINGK
+361 TAINGK
-367 KVNST
+367 KVNT
-372 TQLKEAVGQYRPG
+372 VTQLMESIRQYRPG
-385 DKLDVEVNRKGTHHH
+385 DRVNVEVNRKGHHH
-400 YELTL
+400 QYELTL
-405 LNEAGNVNLV
+405 LNEAGNVDLV
-415 KSGDSFYNSEFG
+415 KKGDSFYNSEFG

-437 MSRLNINNGLKIV
+437 MSRLNIKKGLKIV

-466 VITKVNGYAVNS
+466 VITKVNGTAVNS
-478 KSDLESALKS
+478 KTDLENALKNS
-488 GRSRRTSIEGVF
+488 RSRRTTIEGVY
-500 PNGMIGSFYY
+500 PNGMMGTFYY